1 MGGRGV
7 GLTPKDFRRIRLA
20 LGLSQTEMGRELGK
34 SIRQVR
40 YYETGHTDIPLLV
53 ARAVEAMER
62 DEDGKHE

>member
-1 MGGRGV
+1 M
-7 GLTPKDFRRIRLA
+7 TPADFRRIREA

>member
-7 GLTPKDFRRIRLA
+7 GLTPKDFRRIREA
-20 LGLSQTEMGRELGK
+20 LGLSQTAMGRELGK